1 MILSALFAS
10 CLLSFYNSL
19 SSRHLK
25 EGCAQ
30 ALEISGNHCLL
41 FHIFLYPGF
50 FFFSIF
56 LTLNSQDLA
65 EVLQLTGCSVDEHF
79 LQTCNGGE
87 GTKKYLLCIFIAKNV
102 PS

>member
-1 MILSALFAS
+1 MPRPWKSQGTTV
-10 CLLSFYNSL
+10 SFST
-19 SSRHLK
+19 SFF
-25 EGCAQ
+25 
-30 ALEISGNHCLL
+30 I
-41 FHIFLYPGF
+41 PDF
-50 FFFSIF
+50 FFQFF